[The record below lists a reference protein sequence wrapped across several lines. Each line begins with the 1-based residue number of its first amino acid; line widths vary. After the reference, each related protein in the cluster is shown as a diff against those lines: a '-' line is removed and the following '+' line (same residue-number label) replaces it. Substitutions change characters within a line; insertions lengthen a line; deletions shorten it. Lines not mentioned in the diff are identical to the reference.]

1 MGELVHE
8 ILQKAIQCH
17 SSHLPTGM
25 QEKCRMDNLP
35 PNFMS
40 NLFEGLL
47 VNYSVQCKVFG
58 HHDKNTAQKRNVGP
72 QECGH
77 QQL

>member
-1 MGELVHE
+1 
-8 ILQKAIQCH
+8 
-17 SSHLPTGM
+17 
-25 QEKCRMDNLP
+25 MDNLP
-35 PNFMS
+35 PNFRS

-72 QECGH
+72 QDCVVISNYD
-77 QQL
+77 